1 MEYTDVMA
9 GTGGLQAIARELGI
23 SDAEAAAGAAALTPA
38 VISGFERRAA
48 AETTGTGALG
58 DLIEQLGGTSLL
70 DNVIAPE
77 PTDVS
82 RGNSILGQ
90 IFGSKDASREVAREA
105 APRSGLAPAIL
116 KKMLPMLAMIVA
128 GQLSRQRGSGA
139 GAAGGG
145 LLGGLGGL
153 LGGMLGGRR

>member
-23 SDAEAAAGAAALTPA
+23 SDTEAAAGAAALTPA

-48 AETTGTGALG
+48 SEPSGTNDLG
-58 DLIEQLGGTSLL
+58 DLIQQLGGDSLL

-105 APRSGLAPAIL
+105 APLSGLDPSIL

-128 GQLSRQRGSGA
+128 GHLSRQQKSGGS
-139 GAAGGG
+139 AAGRG

-153 LGGMLGGRR
+153 LGGILGKR